1 MTDQLTAS
9 RGRRVIVRCVT
20 NQPCC
25 DICMFKFIVS
35 AYHSY
40 VYQPSLFNSHLRRS
54 FSQKLLSSHPLL
66 LSTSQKSHSSLLR
79 NTRMTEPADST
90 MQSKSKKNG
99 WKRFAKGDS
108 GDKLS
113 LSGKGGGNPTRL
125 RGMDTDSPGVR
136 LSKTLSWILRH
147 GALSE
152 GILMRPDGFVKV
164 EDIVGITPFLLG

>member
-1 MTDQLTAS
+1 
-9 RGRRVIVRCVT
+9 
-20 NQPCC
+20 
-25 DICMFKFIVS
+25 MFQFIVT

-54 FSQKLLSSHPLL
+54 CPQNLLLSHPLS
-66 LSTSQKSHSSLLR
+66 LSTHSQISHSPLLR

-90 MQSKSKKNG
+90 QALSAMQSKSKKNG
-99 WKRFAKGDS
+99 RKRSAKDDS

-113 LSGKGGGNPTRL
+113 LSGKGGGNHTRP
-125 RGMDTDSPGVR
+125 RGMDKDSPDVR

-164 EDIVGITPFLLG
+164 EDIVGITPSLLG